1 MRKENNMKKYGIYY
15 THSGSTNKAFLTR
28 ECSTLKEAVIE
39 AFRLS
44 RWRYRRCSSFFTDMF
59 IVGDNTGIALNTS
72 IGHVYITYYVERE
85 KLFDKISSRITAI
98 AEHKVDKSVC
108 IVKEGIL

>member
-1 MRKENNMKKYGIYY
+1 MKKYGIYY
-15 THSGSTNKAFLTR
+15 THSGNTNKAFLIR
-28 ECSTLKEAVIE
+28 EYSTLKEAVIE

-44 RWRYRRCSSFFTDMF
+44 RWRYRRYSSIFTDMF

-85 KLFDKISSRITAI
+85 KLFDRISSRITAI
-98 AEHKVDKSVC
+98 AEYKVGKSVC

>member
-1 MRKENNMKKYGIYY
+1 MKKYGIYY
-15 THSGSTNKAFLTR
+15 TFSGSTNKSFLTR

-39 AFRLS
+39 AFSIS
-44 RWRYRRCSSFFTDMF
+44 RWRYRRCSSFFTDMV

-72 IGHVYITYYVERE
+72 IGHVYITYYVECE
-85 KLFDKISSRITAI
+85 KLFDEISSRITAI
-98 AEHKVDKSVC
+98 AEHKGGKSVC

>member
-1 MRKENNMKKYGIYY
+1 MKKYGIYF
-15 THSGSTNKAFLTR
+15 THSGNTNKAFLIR
-28 ECSTLKEAVIE
+28 EYSTLKEAVIE

-44 RWRYRRCSSFFTDMF
+44 RWRYRRCISIFTDMF
-59 IVGDNTGIALNTS
+59 IIGDNTGIALNTS

-85 KLFDKISSRITAI
+85 KLFDKISSRIIAI
-98 AEHKVDKSVC
+98 AEHKVVRVC